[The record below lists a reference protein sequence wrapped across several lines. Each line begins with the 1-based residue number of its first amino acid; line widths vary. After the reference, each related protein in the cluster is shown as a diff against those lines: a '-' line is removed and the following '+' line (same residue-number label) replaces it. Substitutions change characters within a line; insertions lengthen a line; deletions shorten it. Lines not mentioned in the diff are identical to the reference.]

1 MTTLTSTPAPG
12 SAAPEPAAE
21 AVGTDGYRGAWLLVM
36 QREIVVRAL
45 NKSFVIGLVVSIGVL
60 AALAGFFAWQGSRV
74 DTFTVAVSSADT
86 TGAAAVATATEL
98 AVAEDSGDEIVTLDV
113 ADDDAAR
120 AALADGDADA
130 WLHEGD
136 DGWVLTGQGEP
147 DSTLTRLVGTGV
159 EREVVGGNAADAGT
173 SLDALT
179 AGSTLT
185 TEQLDS
191 SAMGEQMLFFASFAL
206 SLLFFTGA
214 ITSGS
219 MIAGSVVEEKQSRLV
234 EIIATAVPL
243 RQLLAGKILG
253 NSVIALA
260 QNLLFA
266 GVGLIAVS
274 LSDISLALPALS
286 TSLIWFVVFFT
297 VGFLALAALFAVAG
311 ALASRQEDLQHTM
324 TPMMMIVMGIYF
336 LTFSASGTFQTVL
349 SYVPLANVVAMPVRV
364 LGGEAQWWEP
374 VVSLA
379 ILAAFAVVAL
389 LVCERA
395 FRGALLQ
402 TGGRL
407 SWKQA
412 LGAKA

>member
-1 MTTLTSTPAPG
+1 MTTLAPAPENTTVTT
-12 SAAPEPAAE
+12 SA
-21 AVGTDGYRGAWLLVM
+21 DGNRGAWLLVM

-45 NKSFVIGLVVSIGVL
+45 NKSFVIGLVVSIGIL

-74 DTFTVAVSSADT
+74 DTYTVAVSSADA

-98 AVAEDSGDEIVTLDV
+98 AAAEDSGDQIGMLEV
-113 ADDDAAR
+113 ADDAAAR
-120 AALADGDADA
+120 AALTAGDADA

-136 DGWVLTGQGEP
+136 DGWVLTAEGEP
-147 DSTLTRLVGTGV
+147 DSTLTRLVGAGV
-159 EREVVGGNAADAGT
+159 EREVVGTNAADAGT
-173 SLDALT
+173 SVEALT

-185 TEQLDS
+185 TEQLDAG
-191 SAMGEQMLFFASFAL
+191 AMGEQTLFFASFAL
-206 SLLFFTGA
+206 ALLFFTGA

-253 NSVIALA
+253 SSVIALA

-274 LSDISLALPALS
+274 MSSVSLALPALS
-286 TSLIWFVVFFT
+286 TSLLWFVVFFA

-324 TPMMMIVMGIYF
+324 TPMTMITMAIYF
-336 LTFSASGTFQTVL
+336 VTFSASGTFQTVL

-374 VVSLA
+374 VVSLVL
-379 ILAAFAVVAL
+379 LAVFAVVAL

-402 TGGRL
+402 SGGRL

-412 LGAKA
+412 LGSGASA

>member
-1 MTTLTSTPAPG
+1 MTTLTPTPQHQASVVDP
-12 SAAPEPAAE
+12 
-21 AVGTDGYRGAWLLVM
+21 DGNRGAWLLVM

-74 DTFTVAVSSADT
+74 ETSTVAVSSADT
-86 TGAAAVATATEL
+86 TGAAAVAAAAEL
-98 AVAEDSGDEIVTLDV
+98 AESQDTGDEIVVLEV

-120 AALADGDADA
+120 AALTAGDADA

-136 DGWVLTGQGEP
+136 DGWVLTGEGTP
-147 DSTLTRLVGTGV
+147 DSTLTRLVGAGV
-159 EREVVGGNAADAGT
+159 ETQVVGANAAAAGT
-173 SLDALT
+173 SVEELS
-179 AGSTLT
+179 AGATLT
-185 TEQLDS
+185 TEQLDPG
-191 SAMGEQMLFFASFAL
+191 AMDSQTLFFASFAL

-243 RQLLAGKILG
+243 RQLLVGKILG

-266 GVGLIAVS
+266 GVGLIAIAVS
-274 LSDISLALPALS
+274 PLSLALPALS

-297 VGFLALAALFAVAG
+297 VGFLALAALFAVSG

-324 TPMMMIVMGIYF
+324 TPMMVIISAVYF
-336 LTFSASGTFQTVL
+336 VTFSASGTFQTVL
-349 SYVPLANVVAMPVRV
+349 SFVPLANVVAMPVRV
-364 LGGEAQWWEP
+364 LSGEASWWEP
-374 VVSLA
+374 VVSLLL
-379 ILAAFAVVAL
+379 LAAFAVAAL

-402 TGGRL
+402 TGGRV

-412 LGAKA
+412 LRSQA

>member
-1 MTTLTSTPAPG
+1 MTTLTPTPQHQASVVDP
-12 SAAPEPAAE
+12 
-21 AVGTDGYRGAWLLVM
+21 DGNRGAWLLVM

-74 DTFTVAVSSADT
+74 ETSTVAVSSADT
-86 TGAAAVATATEL
+86 TGAAAVAAAAEL
-98 AVAEDSGDEIVTLDV
+98 AESQDTGDEIVVLEV

-120 AALADGDADA
+120 AALTAGDADA

-136 DGWVLTGQGEP
+136 DGWVLTGEGTP
-147 DSTLTRLVGTGV
+147 DGTLTRLVGAGV
-159 EREVVGGNAADAGT
+159 ETQVVGANAAAAGT
-173 SLDALT
+173 SVEELS
-179 AGSTLT
+179 AGATLT
-185 TEQLDS
+185 TEQLDPG
-191 SAMGEQMLFFASFAL
+191 AMDSQTLFFASFAL

-243 RQLLAGKILG
+243 RQLLVGKILG

-266 GVGLIAVS
+266 GVGLIAIAVS
-274 LSDISLALPALS
+274 PLSLALPALS

-297 VGFLALAALFAVAG
+297 VGFLALAALFAVSG

-324 TPMMMIVMGIYF
+324 TPMMVIISAVYF
-336 LTFSASGTFQTVL
+336 VTFSASGTFQTVL
-349 SYVPLANVVAMPVRV
+349 SFVPLANVVAMPVRV
-364 LGGEAQWWEP
+364 LSGEASWWEP
-374 VVSLA
+374 VVSLLL
-379 ILAAFAVVAL
+379 LAAFAVAAL

-402 TGGRL
+402 TGGRV

-412 LGAKA
+412 LRSQA

>member
-1 MTTLTSTPAPG
+1 MTTLAPTPESTSSRASVP
-12 SAAPEPAAE
+12 AE
-21 AVGTDGYRGAWLLVM
+21 APRGAWLLVM

-45 NKSFVIGLVVSIGVL
+45 NKSFAVGLVVSLAVL

-74 DTFTVAVSSADT
+74 ETYTVAVSSADAA
-86 TGAAAVATATEL
+86 GAAAVATAQELAAAEDSTDEIVPL
-98 AVAEDSGDEIVTLDV
+98 AVA
-113 ADDDAAR
+113 DDAAAR
-120 AALADGDADA
+120 TALTDGDADV
-130 WLHEGD
+130 WLHPGD
-136 DGWVLTGQGEP
+136 DGWVLTGEGEP
-147 DSTLTRLVGTGV
+147 DGTLTRLLGASI
-159 EREVVGGNAADAGT
+159 EQQVVSENAAAAGT
-173 SLDALT
+173 SVAELSVGA
-179 AGSTLT
+179 TLT
-185 TEQLDS
+185 TEQLDPG
-191 SAMGEQMLFFASFAL
+191 AMGEQMLFFASFAL

-214 ITSGS
+214 LTSGT

-243 RQLLAGKILG
+243 RQLLVGKILG

-266 GVGLIAVS
+266 AVGLVAIAVS
-274 LSDISLALPALS
+274 PVSLALPAVS

-297 VGFLALAALFAVAG
+297 VGFLALAALFAVSG

-324 TPMMMIVMGIYF
+324 TPMMVIVSGIYF
-336 LTFSASGTFQTVL
+336 VTFTASGTFLTVL

-364 LGGEAQWWEP
+364 LSGQASWWEP
-374 VVSLA
+374 VVSLV
-379 ILAAFAVVAL
+379 ILAGFAVGAL

-402 TGGRL
+402 SGGRV

-412 LGAKA
+412 LGAEA

>member
-1 MTTLTSTPAPG
+1 MTTLTPTPQH
-12 SAAPEPAAE
+12 E
-21 AVGTDGYRGAWLLVM
+21 ASVVDPDGNRGAWLLVM

-60 AALAGFFAWQGSRV
+60 AALAGFFAWQGTRV

-86 TGAAAVATATEL
+86 TGAAAVTTAAEL
-98 AVAEDSGDEIVTLDV
+98 ADTQDTGDEIVALEV

-120 AALADGDADA
+120 AALTAGDADA

-136 DGWVLTGQGEP
+136 DGWVLTGEGSP
-147 DSTLTRLVGTGV
+147 DGTLTRLVTAGV
-159 EREVVGGNAADAGT
+159 EAQVVGANAAAAGT
-173 SLDALT
+173 SVEELQ
-179 AGSTLT
+179 AGATVT
-185 TEQLDS
+185 TEQLDPG
-191 SAMGEQMLFFASFAL
+191 AMDSQTLFFASFAL

-243 RQLLAGKILG
+243 RQLLTGKILG

-266 GVGLIAVS
+266 GVGLIAVAVS
-274 LSDISLALPALS
+274 PVNLALPALS

-324 TPMMMIVMGIYF
+324 TPLTMLIMAVYF

-349 SYVPLANVVAMPVRV
+349 SFVPLANVVAMPVRV
-364 LGGEAQWWEP
+364 LSGATSWWEP
-374 VVSLA
+374 VVSLLL
-379 ILAAFAVVAL
+379 LAAFAVGAL

-402 TGGRL
+402 TGGRV

-412 LGAKA
+412 LRSEV